1 MKLSSTVKTV
11 KLPAAIALLALAAGC
26 SSSNNLIKS
35 DNSTTAQGQAVTIN
49 QVSAQGVHEAI
60 GTVYL
65 SDSAQGLK
73 IDTQLTQIPAGIHGF
88 HIHEFGSCAAAEKD
102 GKMIAAQA
110 AGGHFNPLKV
120 AHGDE
125 KTGHLGDLPPLTV
138 NANGESQST
147 VYAPRL
153 KLADVQGLALMVHA
167 GGDNHSDHPEPLG
180 GGGAR
185 IACGLIK

>member
-1 MKLSSTVKTV
+1 MTNIPAVVKAV
-11 KLPAAIALLALAAGC
+11 RLPATIALLIVMAGC
-26 SSSNNLIKS
+26 STLNKEKQTTLQRQAINLH
-35 DNSTTAQGQAVTIN
+35 
-49 QVSAQGVHEAI
+49 QVSAQGVHEVV

-65 SDSAQGLK
+65 SDSTQGLK
-73 IDTQLTQIPAGIHGF
+73 IDTELTKIPAGIHGF
-88 HIHEFGSCAAAEKD
+88 HIHENGSCAAAEKD

-120 AHGDE
+120 VHGDE
-125 KTGHLGDLPPLTV
+125 KTGHLGDLPPLTF
-138 NANGESQST
+138 NQNGESNMT

-153 KLADVQGLALMVHA
+153 KRADIQGLALMLHA

-185 IACGLIK
+185 IACGVIR